1 MSGPLKIGAEP
12 RKVAALAGL
21 LVLAAGIYFWNSR
34 DSNGPTAS
42 VKTAAP
48 SKAAFKRAL
57 QNPQGTE
64 SEAGAV
70 AKTASPTAAAEA
82 ARDFRPT
89 MKRKSDEAANPEQFD
104 PTLRTDL
111 IEKLASVRI
120 EQVAQRSLFD
130 FSNLAAPAH
139 PQLPAPKIVV
149 QTAVR
154 RMIGPELPP
163 PPPAPPVKP
172 PPPPITLKFY
182 GRALPLKG
190 GVKRVFCLI
199 NDEVKIPAEGDVL
212 QRRYKIRRITPTS
225 VLVEDLQSDNQQTLP
240 IEEPAPGSQ

>member
-12 RKVAALAGL
+12 RKVAALVGL
-21 LVLAAGIYFWNSR
+21 LVLAAGIYFWNAH
-34 DSNGPTAS
+34 DGNGPTSS

-48 SKAAFKRAL
+48 PRTSLKRAL
-57 QNPQGTE
+57 QNPP
-64 SEAGAV
+64 GAETQED
-70 AKTASPTAAAEA
+70 AATTASPAAAAEA

-130 FSNLAAPAH
+130 LSNLAAPAH

-149 QTAVR
+149 QTAAR

-212 QRRYKIRRITPTS
+212 QRRYKIQRIMPTS

>member
-21 LVLAAGIYFWNSR
+21 LVLAVGIYFWNSR

-42 VKTAAP
+42 GKAAAP
-48 SKAAFKRAL
+48 PRAALKRAL
-57 QNPQGTE
+57 QNPQGAE
-64 SEAGAV
+64 PEAEAA
-70 AKTASPTAAAEA
+70 AKTASPTAAEA

-111 IEKLASVRI
+111 LDKLASVRI
-120 EQVAQRSLFD
+120 EAVQRSLFD
-130 FSNLAAPAH
+130 FSNSAAPAH
-139 PQLPAPKIVV
+139 AKLPDPRIEV
-149 QTAVR
+149 QAQH
-154 RMIGPELPP
+154 MIGPELPP

-212 QRRYKIRRITPTS
+212 QRRYKIRRIMPTS
-225 VLVEDLQSDNQQTLP
+225 VLVEDLQSANQQTLP
-240 IEEPAPGSQ
+240 IEEPVPGSQ

>member
-64 SEAGAV
+64 AEAGAM

-89 MKRKSDEAANPEQFD
+89 MKRKSDDAVNPEQFD

-111 IEKLASVRI
+111 LEKLASVRI
-120 EQVAQRSLFD
+120 EQVQRSLFD
-130 FSNLAAPAH
+130 FSTVAGPAH
-139 PQLPAPKIVV
+139 AKLPDPRIEV
-149 QTAVR
+149 QAQH
-154 RMIGPELPP
+154 MIGPELPP

-212 QRRYKIRRITPTS
+212 QRRYKIRRINPTS
-225 VLVEDLQSDNQQTLP
+225 VLVEDLQSSNQQTLP
-240 IEEPAPGSQ
+240 IEEPTPGSQ

>member
-21 LVLAAGIYFWNSR
+21 LILAAGIYFWNAH
-34 DSNGPTAS
+34 DSNGPTSS

-48 SKAAFKRAL
+48 PRTALKRAL
-57 QNPQGTE
+57 QNPPGAETQGDAAT
-64 SEAGAV
+64 
-70 AKTASPTAAAEA
+70 TASPAAAAEA

-130 FSNLAAPAH
+130 LSNLAAPAH

-212 QRRYKIRRITPTS
+212 QRRYKIRRIMPTS